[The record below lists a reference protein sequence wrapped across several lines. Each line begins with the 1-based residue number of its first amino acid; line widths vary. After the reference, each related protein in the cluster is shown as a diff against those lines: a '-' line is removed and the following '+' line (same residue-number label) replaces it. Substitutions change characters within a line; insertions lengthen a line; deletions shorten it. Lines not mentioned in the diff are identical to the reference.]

1 MSNGAA
7 SDPDVSEVAQETV
20 TPGESA
26 HWRVISASVTG
37 SSHVRSGLPCQD
49 SFQIV
54 SDESSGV
61 LIATIADGAGSAALS
76 AIGSNVAARS
86 ATQTASELIDSHTD
100 ILDEADLE
108 EILRKA
114 VASARDALEREAHK
128 QGRELR
134 DFATTLI
141 MAICTH
147 DVTGTSQIGDGAVV
161 TARRGDGEGDGE
173 FVYALFSP
181 PQRGEYANQTNF
193 ITSDL
198 WQGTL
203 DVRTRPER
211 LGYMM
216 MFTDGI
222 QSLALDS
229 AASYAPHGPFFNP
242 LLRWVGQQG
251 DLKGAGE
258 TLKTFLSSP
267 RVAERT
273 DDDLTLVLAV
283 RHKDKRPR
291 EDEIE

>member
-1 MSNGAA
+1 MSLVECLLPRLPTEQARLNFLQ
-7 SDPDVSEVAQETV
+7 SVPTSPPVLRRRPRRNSLIRIQT
-20 TPGESA
+20 
-26 HWRVISASVTG
+26 HW
-37 SSHVRSGLPCQD
+37 
-49 SFQIV
+49 
-54 SDESSGV
+54 
-61 LIATIADGAGSAALS
+61 
-76 AIGSNVAARS
+76 ARRFS
-86 ATQTASELIDSHTD
+86 KK
-100 ILDEADLE
+100 
-108 EILRKA
+108 ILRKTI
-114 VASARDALEREAHK
+114 ASARDALELEVHR

-134 DFATTLI
+134 NFATTLI

-147 DVTGTSQIGDGAVV
+147 DLTGTAQIGDGAVV
-161 TARRGDGEGDGE
+161 TARRGDGDGE

-193 ITSDL
+193 ITSDS
-198 WQGTL
+198 WQDAL
-203 DVRTRPER
+203 DVRTLPEG

-229 AASYAPHGPFFNP
+229 AASYAPHGPFFDP
-242 LLRWVGQQG
+242 LLRWIGLQG
-251 DLKGAGE
+251 DLKGADE

>member
-20 TPGESA
+20 TPGESR
-26 HWRVISASVTG
+26 HWRVITASVTG

-49 SFQIV
+49 SFHIV

-61 LIATIADGAGSAALS
+61 LIATIADGAGSAELS

-86 ATQTASELIDSHTD
+86 ATQAASELIDSHTD
-100 ILDEADLE
+100 TLDEAVLE
-108 EILRKA
+108 EILRKTI
-114 VASARDALEREAHK
+114 ASARDALELEVHR

-134 DFATTLI
+134 NFATTLI

-147 DVTGTSQIGDGAVV
+147 DLTGTAQIGDGAVV
-161 TARRGDGEGDGE
+161 TARRGDGDGE

-193 ITSDL
+193 ITSGS
-198 WQGTL
+198 WQDAL
-203 DVRTRPER
+203 DVRTLPEG
-211 LGYMM
+211 LGYMV

-229 AASYAPHGPFFNP
+229 AASYAPHGPFFDP
-242 LLRWVGQQG
+242 LLRWIGQQG
-251 DLKGAGE
+251 DLKGADE